1 MGRLIYTILLVTS
14 SLLCNASD
22 STKLLVAGDFKNFYV
37 DNFKNIYTISY
48 QNQLKKLNANG
59 DSISVFN
66 DTRRYGAIFSVD
78 ITNPLKI
85 YIHYADYN
93 TVLVLDRF
101 LHITNTLNFNQLQL
115 YQISNIAMSYDG
127 NMWIYDQLN
136 AKVKKLDELG
146 NILLSTADARL
157 AIGKNFSLQ
166 NIIDY
171 NGKLHLYDST
181 SGFYLFDYYGGLIK
195 KVPVPHW
202 QDVAITDNTLMG
214 RKKNEW
220 LSTSYDGLVEKV
232 LYTFT
237 NNKHYKKIVYCGSYF
252 LALSNMGIEKI
263 YIPK

>member
-1 MGRLIYTILLVTS
+1 MGRLICTIFLVTATF
-14 SLLCNASD
+14 LCHASD
-22 STKLLVAGDFKNFYV
+22 STKLLVAGSFKNFYV
-37 DNFKNIYTISY
+37 DNFKNIYTVSY
-48 QNQLKKLNANG
+48 QNQLKKLNTNG

-66 DTRRYGAIFSVD
+66 DTRRYGNIFSVD
-78 ITNPLKI
+78 VTNPLKI

-136 AKVKKLDELG
+136 AKVKKLNELG
-146 NILLSTADARL
+146 NVLLSTADVRL
-157 AIGKNFSLQ
+157 AFGKNFSLQ
-166 NIIDY
+166 KIIDY

-195 KVPVPHW
+195 KVPMPHW

-214 RKKNEW
+214 IKNNEW
-220 LSTSYDGLVEKV
+220 LSIGYNELVEKT

-237 NNKHYKKIVYCGSYF
+237 GKGNYKKIVYCGSYF
-252 LALSNMGIEKI
+252 LALTEAGIEKI
-263 YIPK
+263 IIPK